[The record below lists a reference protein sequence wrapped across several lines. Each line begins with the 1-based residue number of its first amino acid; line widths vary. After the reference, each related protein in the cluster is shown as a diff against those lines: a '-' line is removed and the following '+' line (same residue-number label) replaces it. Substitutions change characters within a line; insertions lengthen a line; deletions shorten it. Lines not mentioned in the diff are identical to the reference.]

1 MTTIHHMRKLI
12 DHHRARLNEWGIC
25 EIGLFGSYV
34 RGEEHSHSDV
44 DILIDI
50 ERPTKMDLLDLIAL
64 EQELSEELATTVD
77 LVLKS
82 NLKPAIRQTILS
94 EVEYFF

>member
-1 MTTIHHMRKLI
+1 MLYDCIPMTTIHHIRKLI
-12 DHHRARLNEWGIC
+12 DQHRARLNEWGIC
-25 EIGLFGSYV
+25 KIGLFGSYV
-34 RGEEHSHSDV
+34 RG
-44 DILIDI
+44 
-50 ERPTKMDLLDLIAL
+50 
-64 EQELSEELATTVD
+64 EELATTVD